1 MQHDDM
7 GGTDMGGM
15 HMGGGG
21 MSMVMMTQNLPR
33 SPDGLPME
41 WVEAPFG
48 PLFPGLPGG
57 LALTFTLDGDAVAE
71 ATFTPGTVA
80 RGLESS
86 WPGVAATLPARLARL
101 DPLAPVAYR
110 LLAIRA
116 LEDAAGVAVDEGTA
130 RARVG
135 ALERERAVSHL
146 GWLAGFAA
154 LLGDHWIAERAA
166 TLQRALLE
174 AVDIAT
180 VARLERAAR
189 AFVRRVRRTPYLHRR
204 LAGIGQPRPLRTAQ
218 PGPDARVAA
227 RSVAWGPTARAG
239 GAATDAR
246 ADDPVYRRLGFA
258 PVVRAGDD
266 ARARLDVRLAEVEQS
281 LALVVAVD
289 AIAAPDHLVSPG
301 MEGVGVAVVETPRG
315 AATVRLTVA
324 DGVVHDLGLA
334 TPSARLAPLI
344 AEVAE
349 GREVADALAGVASL
363 DLSPWEMD
371 R

>member
-1 MQHDDM
+1 
-7 GGTDMGGM
+7 
-15 HMGGGG
+15 MGGGG